1 MISMFSRLLD
11 KSLHHLLVVPRNIN
25 PLGSAAAVFKTI
37 KTHFS
42 CSAWITKDTQI
53 RKWEDIRVCKDPEA
67 TYNQLL
73 EVNQEC
79 NEAGTGYSDFQV
91 ASKFVH
97 LLQTADDRAYIHL
110 LTELARMGE
119 NSSILHLWHIAQVTW
134 NQIKIVNARIPPTS
148 QHLGMY
154 SQSQPRRQC
163 SWCTGLGHVLDR
175 CYAKDPTN
183 LTKFPHPSW

>member
-11 KSLHHLLVVPRNIN
+11 KSLHHLLVCHRNIN
-25 PLGSAAAVFKTI
+25 PLGTAAAVFKAI

-42 CSAWITKDTQI
+42 CSAWMTKDALV
-53 RKWEDIRVCKDPEA
+53 RKCEDIRVCKDPEA

-79 NEAGTGYSDFQV
+79 SKAGTRYSEFHV

-97 LLQTADDRAYIHL
+97 LMQTADDRAYIHL
-110 LTELARMGE
+110 LTELARIGE

-134 NQIKIVNARIPPTS
+134 N
-148 QHLGMY
+148 
-154 SQSQPRRQC
+154 
-163 SWCTGLGHVLDR
+163 
-175 CYAKDPTN
+175 
-183 LTKFPHPSW
+183 